1 MFEIGEYIVHGRNG
15 VCKVEDITHI
25 EMSGADK
32 DKLYYVLLPMKSE
45 GSKIFFPV
53 DSDRIVMRS
62 IVTKDE
68 AENIVSNIKDIE
80 PMWIDNEKQREIR
93 YKEAI
98 SSCDCT
104 QLIGIIKTLYE
115 RNKERMEQGKRATY
129 VDDRY
134 LKEAKENL
142 HEEFSIALGIEK
154 DEVERYI
161 AEHID

>member
-1 MFEIGEYIVHGRNG
+1 MFKIGEYIVHGRNG
-15 VCKVEDITHI
+15 VCKVEDITNI

-32 DKLYYVLLPMKSE
+32 DKLYYVLSPLKSE

-62 IVTKDE
+62 VVTKDE

-80 PMWIDNEKQREIR
+80 PMWIDNEKQRELR

-104 QLIGIIKTLYE
+104 QLIGIIKTLYV
-115 RNKERMEQGKRATY
+115 RNKERLEQGKRATF

-134 LKEAKENL
+134 FKEARETL
-142 HEEFSIALGIEK
+142 FDEFSVALGIGK
-154 DEVERYI
+154 DEVEKYI
-161 AEHID
+161 AEHIG

>member
-1 MFEIGEYIVHGRNG
+1 MFKIGEYIVHGRNG

-32 DKLYYVLLPMKSE
+32 NKLYYVLLPVKSE

-68 AENIVSNIKDIE
+68 AENIVNNINEIE
-80 PMWIDNEKQREIR
+80 PMWIDNEKQRELK

-104 QLIGIIKTLYE
+104 KLIGIIKTLYG
-115 RNKERMEQGKRATY
+115 RNRERMEQGKRATY
-129 VDDRY
+129 VDERY
-134 LKEAKENL
+134 LKEATENL
-142 HEEFSIALGIEK
+142 HDEFSIALGIEK
-154 DEVERYI
+154 DEVEQYI
-161 AEHID
+161 AEHIG